1 MVNPGLHR
9 EVIKILLGSFKN
21 VSLSAIVG
29 LDLGDEIELIYSIRA
44 DGALLHI
51 ETSVPKSNPKIE
63 SICDL
68 IPGADFHERE
78 VFDLLGVDFLGHPSL
93 KRLILPEDWPEK
105 LFPLRKDAD
114 LTSVKNMPVSPASL
128 NNEIKTNERSI
139 KILLGPQH
147 PAMIEPER
155 FVLTVDGETVVDVKP
170 RIGYVHR
177 GIEKA
182 AEGRTYLQNIYLV
195 ERVCGICNACH
206 TTCFCQAVEALLGVS
221 VPKKALYLRTI
232 ILELNRIH
240 SHMLLLG
247 HAGLLIGYETLFHY
261 LWRDRESIME
271 LMEIL
276 TGNRVITSFIT
287 IGGVRRDIKED
298 VIREMKNKLR
308 SLTERVAFYRAILED
323 DPTFK
328 ARTRNIGFLGREE
341 AVRFCVVGPV
351 ARASGVKMDVRKD
364 EPYAAYDEIPFK
376 VIVRSEGD
384 SWARFMVRLDEVD
397 ESINIIS
404 YALDNLPSGAYRV
417 RVPRIVP
424 AGEAISRVEAP
435 RGELFYYVKSNGS
448 SYPERVKIRTPTF
461 ANILSFIHL
470 TRGCNIADIPVI
482 FSSLD
487 PCFSC
492 TDR

>member
-1 MVNPGLHR
+1 MVVNPGLHR

-29 LDLGDEIELIYSIRA
+29 LDLGDEIELIYSIRV
-44 DGALLHI
+44 DGSLLHI
-51 ETSVPKSNPKIE
+51 ETSVPKSDPKIE

-114 LTSVKNMPVSPASL
+114 LTSVKNMPISPASL
-128 NNEIKTNERSI
+128 NNEIETNERSI

-221 VPKKALYLRTI
+221 VPKKSP
-232 ILELNRIH
+232 IL
-240 SHMLLLG
+240 
-247 HAGLLIGYETLFHY
+247 
-261 LWRDRESIME
+261 
-271 LMEIL
+271 
-276 TGNRVITSFIT
+276 
-287 IGGVRRDIKED
+287 
-298 VIREMKNKLR
+298 
-308 SLTERVAFYRAILED
+308 AFNN
-323 DPTFK
+323 P
-328 ARTRNIGFLGREE
+328 
-341 AVRFCVVGPV
+341 
-351 ARASGVKMDVRKD
+351 
-364 EPYAAYDEIPFK
+364 
-376 VIVRSEGD
+376 
-384 SWARFMVRLDEVD
+384 
-397 ESINIIS
+397 
-404 YALDNLPSGAYRV
+404 
-417 RVPRIVP
+417 
-424 AGEAISRVEAP
+424 
-435 RGELFYYVKSNGS
+435 
-448 SYPERVKIRTPTF
+448 
-461 ANILSFIHL
+461 
-470 TRGCNIADIPVI
+470 
-482 FSSLD
+482 
-487 PCFSC
+487 
-492 TDR
+492 